1 MRSSS
6 AAQLPLHRRV
16 WQARQH
22 LGRRLGDA
30 QARWVLSVA
39 DFLVIAPFEPVIRF
53 AMDPLALNPATPKGR
68 RPRPTPTEPALER
81 ARRQG

>member
-1 MRSSS
+1 
-6 AAQLPLHRRV
+6 
-16 WQARQH
+16 
-22 LGRRLGDA
+22 
-30 QARWVLSVA
+30 VLSVA

-81 ARRQG
+81 ARRQV